1 MSKAIRRRVRTIS
14 LAITAAIV
22 ASMALILILINRA
35 ALFIGYQGDDVD
47 WVVVVATVI
56 ADLLL
61 IGIIY
66 QLVHETL
73 LALAERKRYNRPVP
87 ALLSGL
93 LIIYTLV
100 LWTILAPT
108 INRFGVAAN
117 VPIFTRGWTEPESQL
132 IRTAVVFAFVA
143 LSYYWIVW
151 RYRRG
156 GLVDALSAW
165 VREFRAARARWRRIE
180 QDESE

>member
-1 MSKAIRRRVRTIS
+1 MRALSW
-14 LAITAAIV
+14 AITSAIV
-22 ASMALILILINRA
+22 LSMLAVLVAINRA
-35 ALFIGYQGDDVD
+35 ALLLGYEGNDVD
-47 WVVVVATVI
+47 WVVVAATVI
-56 ADLLL
+56 ADALL

-66 QLVHETL
+66 QLVHESL
-73 LALAERKRYNRPVP
+73 LALAERRRDNRPVP

-108 INRFGVAAN
+108 INRFGVAAEL
-117 VPIFTRGWTEPESQL
+117 PIFTRGWTEPESQL
-132 IRTAVVFAFVA
+132 VRTAIVFAFVA

-156 GLVDALSAW
+156 GLVDAIAAL
-165 VREFRAARARWRRIE
+165 VREFRAARARWKK
-180 QDESE
+180 QDEDGEGEQP